1 MLIAY
6 MLAAKKYL
14 LQISDL
20 KINNQRFLS
29 ELRFYQGKIPSCQY
43 VFWNTFCQG
52 KVLLGIV

>member
-20 KINNQRFLS
+20 KINNQRFLP
-29 ELRFYQGKIPSCQY
+29 ELRFYQGKIPSSSICFLEY
-43 VFWNTFCQG
+43 F
-52 KVLLGIV
+52 KVNFY